1 MLGRLF
7 AAAEDELL
15 LDSTGDIENVEGLRQ
30 QLHEI
35 DEELGVLELQHDVRS
50 VRSKE
55 EAVRKLEEKYLL
67 HEMLMKL
74 SKNGPKASLKE
85 AVILTSNEICDDCR
99 RFKDS
104 VNRYF
109 NLRIEIDKSSRKGL
123 KPGPLGS
130 TNYPQTADFTWSHAA
145 QCILVGELKRHGTI
159 SRRRWTGEQVIAI
172 NTTDLKEV
180 DVDVTSRKRASA
192 RKQEKA
198 MVAGPYFR
206 QAGCSGV

>member
-1 MLGRLF
+1 MIAFFIDKHVFTPEDQNPNKALEELIYEAQDLLEQRQELSSDWPKVCDLEERKK
-7 AAAEDELL
+7 ALTSDLWNAEDELL

-85 AVILTSNEICDDCR
+85 AVILNSNEICDDCR

-109 NLRIEIDKSSRKGL
+109 NLRIEIEYREERS
-123 KPGPLGS
+123 
-130 TNYPQTADFTWSHAA
+130 
-145 QCILVGELKRHGTI
+145 V
-159 SRRRWTGEQVIAI
+159 
-172 NTTDLKEV
+172 
-180 DVDVTSRKRASA
+180 
-192 RKQEKA
+192 
-198 MVAGPYFR
+198 
-206 QAGCSGV
+206 